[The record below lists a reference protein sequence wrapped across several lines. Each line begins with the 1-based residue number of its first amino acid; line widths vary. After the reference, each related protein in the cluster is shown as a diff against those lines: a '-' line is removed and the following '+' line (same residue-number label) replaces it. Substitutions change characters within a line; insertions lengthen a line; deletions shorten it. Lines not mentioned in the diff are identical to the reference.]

1 MLESV
6 HLVGHSDVFAYDV
19 LDIFPIGKAD
29 SANDLDLPGC
39 DAVKFLLLFI
49 YKHFRHLRH

>member
-1 MLESV
+1 MLKSV

-39 DAVKFLLLFI
+39 NAVKF
-49 YKHFRHLRH
+49 